1 MPSIIRLRTRVGMKS
16 TSLCFV
22 LAACVAAPL
31 SAGDVMPSVT
41 KHFAGEVS
49 ETPDFQ
55 KHVVPLLGRLGCNG
69 RACHGSFKGQGG
81 FRLSLF
87 GYDFKNDHEQITGED
102 YSRIYV
108 EEPDMSMM
116 LMKPT
121 LDEPHGGGKRLDAG
135 SWQHKLLQRWIAD
148 GAQGRTD
155 EALKLAQLQ
164 VSPSEL
170 IFDRAGEKVP
180 LQAVAVW
187 SDGTREDVTA
197 LCRFQSNNPTVAE
210 VDSDGVITSSEPGD
224 THVVVFYDGGVV
236 PVPVIRPVSDKIGSK
251 YPAIATSTKI
261 DELVISKLKK
271 LGVVPSDTCTDAEYL
286 RRVSLDLTGTLPT
299 PAEVTSFLADSSPDK
314 RARKVE
320 ELLETPAYAA
330 WWATRLCDWTGNN
343 PDFANIEIGRD
354 QVATDWY
361 DWIEKRVAENAP
373 YDELVSGIVLSES
386 REDGES
392 FTDFCE
398 NMCKI
403 YGEDGD
409 AEFADRSMMPHY
421 WARSNFRKA
430 EDRAIGFAYTFMG
443 IRIQCAQCHKHPF
456 DQWTQDDFKN
466 FEAFFTR
473 VNYGT
478 PRESKEEYDAMVSEI
493 GGSKKGNQLRQQLGK
508 MLRDGKPVP
517 LREVYVLEPRN
528 TNAGKG
534 KKGKD
539 KEDKKGYRNEPA
551 AAGRV
556 LGGETIDLNEYADP
570 REPLMEWLR
579 SADNPYFA
587 RSFVNRVWSNY
598 FNVGIVNPP
607 DDMSLANPPSNAPL
621 LDFLAQGFIES
632 GYDMKWLHREI
643 IASDTYQRSWQPNE
657 TNRQDETN
665 FSRAVHRR
673 LPAEVAFDAVAFAT
687 ASDSRVKEMQ
697 SDPSQ
702 RAIGV
707 PGSGTRYRPR
717 VGRTDASFALTVFG
731 RSVRESNCDCDR
743 SSEASLL
750 QTVYLQNDGDVLKA
764 LDGGN
769 NTWIGDVQKSLG
781 ETEKKKPADRDGEQM
796 SPERLQQIRKRIA
809 QIAREAAEL
818 RKNGKQKEAKALVAK
833 VADLRRELAESERD
847 VRGKKGRDET
857 DREEAQSVHADVA
870 TEPAELVE
878 QAYLRTLSRRPS
890 ETELHDALAYVS
902 QAESVNEGVRDVL
915 WALLN
920 TKEFVIN
927 H

>member
-1 MPSIIRLRTRVGMKS
+1 MKTRVGMKS
-16 TSLCFV
+16 SSLAV
-22 LAACVAAPL
+22 LLVVCIAAPL

-41 KHFAGEVS
+41 KRYAGEVT

-108 EEPDMSMM
+108 EEPEMSMM
-116 LMKPT
+116 LMKPI
-121 LDEPHGGGKRLDAG
+121 LDEPHGGGKRLDVD
-135 SWQHKLLQRWIAD
+135 SWQYQLLHRWIAD
-148 GAQGRTD
+148 GAKGRT
-155 EALKLAQLQ
+155 EESLKLKQLQ
-164 VSPSEL
+164 VTPSEL
-170 IFDRAGEKVP
+170 LFDSAGEKVP

-197 LCRFQSNNPTVAE
+197 LCRFQTNNPTVAE
-210 VDSDGVITSSEPGD
+210 VDTDGVITSGEPGD

-236 PVPVIRPVSDKIGSK
+236 PVPIIRPVSDKTGSK
-251 YPAIATSTKI
+251 YPAIATNTKI
-261 DELVISKLKK
+261 DELVIGKLKK
-271 LGVVPSDTCTDAEYL
+271 LGIVPSETCTDAEYL

-299 PAEVTSFLADSSPDK
+299 PAEVTAFLADSSPDK
-314 RARKVE
+314 RSRKVE

-330 WWATRLCDWTGNN
+330 WWGTRLCDWTGNN
-343 PDFANIEIGRD
+343 PDFANQFEAGRD
-354 QVATDWY
+354 RFTQDWY
-361 DWIEKRVAENAP
+361 DWIEKRVADNTP
-373 YDELVSGIVLSES
+373 YDEVVAGIVLSRS
-386 REDGES
+386 REEGES
-392 FTDFCE
+392 FKDFCD

-403 YGEDGD
+403 YSNDGD
-409 AEFADRSMMPHY
+409 ADVADRSTMPHY
-421 WARSNFRKA
+421 WERTNFRKA
-430 EDRAIGFAYTFMG
+430 EDRAIGFAYSFMG

-478 PRESKEEYDAMVSEI
+478 PRESKDEYDAMVAEL
-493 GGSKKGNQLRQQLGK
+493 GDGKKGNQLRNELGK
-508 MLRDGKPVP
+508 LLRNGTPVP
-517 LREVYVLEPRN
+517 MREVYVLEPRKSN
-528 TNAGKG
+528 PNRSK
-534 KKGKD
+534 KD
-539 KEDKKGYRNEPA
+539 KDDKKGNRNEPA
-551 AAGRV
+551 TAGRV
-556 LGGETIDLNEYADP
+556 LGGETIDLNDYADP

-579 SADNPYFA
+579 SPENPYFA
-587 RSFVNRVWSNY
+587 KAFVNRVWSNY

-607 DDMSLANPPSNAPL
+607 DDMNLANPPSNAPL
-621 LDFLAQGFIES
+621 LDHLAAGFIES

-673 LPAEVAFDAVAFAT
+673 LPAEVAYDAVAFAT
-687 ASDSRVKEMQ
+687 ASDERIREMQ
-697 SDPSQ
+697 ADPAQ

-717 VGRTDASFALTVFG
+717 IGRNDASFALTVFG

-750 QTVYLQNDGDVLKA
+750 QTVYLQNDSDILKA
-764 LDGGN
+764 IDSGN
-769 NTWIGDVQKSLG
+769 GTWIGDVQRALG
-781 ETEKKKPADRDGEQM
+781 ETETKKPAGRDDDRM
-796 SPERLQQIRKRIA
+796 TPERLQQIRKRIA

-818 RKNGKQKEAKALVAK
+818 RRNGKQKEAKALVKK
-833 VADLRRELAESERD
+833 VADLRQELAASERD
-847 VRGKKGRDET
+847 VRRK
-857 DREEAQSVHADVA
+857 DRGDDNERFQPGSTAANVA
-870 TEPAELVE
+870 TKPAELVE

-890 ETELHDALAYVS
+890 ESELHDALAYVS
-902 QAESVNEGVRDVL
+902 QAESVHAGISDVL

>member
-1 MPSIIRLRTRVGMKS
+1 MKS
-16 TSLCFV
+16 SSLCIV
-22 LAACVAAPL
+22 LAVCISAPL
-31 SAGDVMPSVT
+31 SAGDVMPSAT
-41 KHFAGEVS
+41 KRYAGEVS

-69 RACHGSFKGQGG
+69 RACHGSFKGQGD

-87 GYDFKNDHEQITGED
+87 GYDFKNDHEQIASED
-102 YSRIYV
+102 HSRVYV
-108 EEPDMSMM
+108 EEPEMSMM

-121 LDEPHGGGKRLDAG
+121 LDEPHGGGKRLEKG
-135 SWQHKLLQRWIAD
+135 TWQHNLLHRWIAD
-148 GAQGRTD
+148 GAKGRTD
-155 EALKLAQLQ
+155 ESLKLKQLQ
-164 VSPSEL
+164 VTPSEL
-170 IFDRAGEKVP
+170 LFANPGEKVS
-180 LQAVAVW
+180 LQAIAIW

-210 VDSDGVITSSEPGD
+210 VDTDGVITSGEPGD

-236 PVPVIRPVSDKIGSK
+236 PVPIIRPVSDKFGPN
-251 YPAIATSTKI
+251 YPAVATSTKI
-261 DELVISKLKK
+261 DELVVSKLQK
-271 LGVVPSDTCTDAEYL
+271 LGMVPSEGCTDAEYL

-299 PAEVTSFLADSSPDK
+299 PAEVTAFLDDSSPDK

-361 DWIEKRVAENAP
+361 DWIEKRVADNTP
-373 YDELVSGIVLSES
+373 YDELVSGIVLSQS

-392 FTDFCE
+392 FTEFCD
-398 NMCKI
+398 NMCAI
-403 YGEDGD
+403 YGKDGD

-456 DQWTQDDFKN
+456 DQWTQDDFQN

-478 PRESKEEYDAMVSEI
+478 PRESKDEYDEMVSEL
-493 GGSKKGNQLRQQLGK
+493 GDGKKGNQLRQQLGK
-508 MLRDGKPVP
+508 MLRDGKRVP

-528 TNAGKG
+528 NNARNRKAKDDQKG
-534 KKGKD
+534 N
-539 KEDKKGYRNEPA
+539 RNQPA
-551 AAGRV
+551 VAGRV
-556 LGGETIDLNEYADP
+556 LGGETIDLNDYADP

-579 SADNPYFA
+579 SPENPYFA
-587 RSFVNRVWSNY
+587 KAFVNRVWSNY

-607 DDMSLANPPSNAPL
+607 DDMNLANPPSNAPL
-621 LDFLAQGFIES
+621 LDYLAKGFIES

-657 TNRQDETN
+657 TNRLDETN

-673 LPAEVAFDAVAFAT
+673 LPAEVAYDAIAFAT
-687 ASDSRVKEMQ
+687 ASEGRVKEMLA
-697 SDPSQ
+697 DPSQ

-743 SSEASLL
+743 SGEASLL
-750 QTVYLQNDGDVLKA
+750 QTVYLQNDSDILKA
-764 LDGGN
+764 IDGGKG
-769 NTWIGDVQKSLG
+769 TWIGDVQKALG
-781 ETEKKKPADRDGEQM
+781 ESESRRPADREDEAM
-796 SPERLQQIRKRIA
+796 SPERVQEIRKRIA
-809 QIAREAAEL
+809 AIARKAAEL
-818 RKNGKQKEAKALVAK
+818 RRNGQQKEAKALVAK
-833 VADLRRELAESERD
+833 VADLRQELAASERENRRRDRRDESETS
-847 VRGKKGRDET
+847 EPS
-857 DREEAQSVHADVA
+857 ASSADIA

-878 QAYLRTLSRRPS
+878 QAYLRTLSRPPS
-890 ETELHDALAYVS
+890 ESELHDALAYVS
-902 QAESVNEGVRDVL
+902 QAESVHEGVRDVL